1 MKARL
6 IMKLFGKKV
15 IGIALFLIIIF
26 IIIDGVWSDLSIRQ
40 VGPGGIGDDGI
51 SGDRQNSYAW
61 CVETIEDPSDTGGEY
76 IYVGSNRALAYLV
89 LSGAGFTNEQILDL
103 FGGHIVPPTDIRP
116 RIFRYRTD
124 GSKPWELVYTS
135 PMEEAIGMPR
145 HMGYRAMK
153 RYTDTGGNTAL
164 YVATTGFLPDLPVE
178 IIRFSNNYDPA
189 KDEPVVVFRNV
200 SSGDENSV
208 RSLDVYEDYLV
219 VGMMNGDI
227 WITNNPE
234 SQGDDLYP
242 RPDIW
247 NKIADQSVFTA
258 LGLPDKD
265 EGQDEDISLPSLNW
279 QFLNFNG
286 YLYTTTY
293 YLNTRDTDGGFWVFK
308 GKAQGNPLVA
318 ANWTWE
324 KTMSGGA
331 GNPMNEVADF
341 FCFGDYVYVGTAF
354 GLPYHLIT
362 GRADIIIDRFSYP
375 KAEIYRFDR
384 NDRWEMVIGDPDKNS
399 LFDER
404 IGNYAAG
411 FNSPEKVD
419 ASGENYT
426 LNFYVWWMEEYQG
439 NLYCSTFDI
448 GVFLDF
454 LGPLIDE
461 MFPGFSEDF
470 KKELKD
476 DIVFLKEDNKDNP
489 PGADV
494 FVTDDGVNFSPLTLD
509 GFNDPFNYGVRT
521 LKATSEGLMA
531 GTANPFYGF
540 NIYEVTEASGS
551 SGSSTCFI
559 STLLK

>member
-1 MKARL
+1 MK
-6 IMKLFGKKV
+6 FFSKKM
-15 IGIALFLIIIF
+15 IGIVLFLSIIF
-26 IIIDGVWSDLSIRQ
+26 IIIGGAWSDLSIRQ
-40 VGPGGIGDDGI
+40 VGSGGIGDDGI

-89 LSGAGFTNEQILDL
+89 LFDAGFTNEQILNL
-103 FGGHIVPPTDIRP
+103 FSGHIMPPTDIRA

-135 PMEEAIGMPR
+135 PIEGTIGMPR
-145 HMGYRAMK
+145 HMGYRVMK
-153 RYTDTGGNTAL
+153 RYTDAGGKTAL
-164 YVATTGFLPDLPVE
+164 YVGTTGFIPELPVE
-178 IIRFSNNYDPA
+178 ILMFSDDFNPA
-189 KDEPVVVFRNV
+189 KDEPIVVFRHV
-200 SSGDENSV
+200 SSGEENSI
-208 RSLDVYEDYLV
+208 RSLDAHDGYLV

-234 SQGDDLYP
+234 SQGADLYP

-247 NKIADQSVFTA
+247 KKIADKSVFTA
-258 LGLPDKD
+258 LGLTDKD

-279 QFLNFNG
+279 QFLSFNG

-293 YLNTRDTDGGFWVFK
+293 YLNTRDTDGGFWMFK
-308 GKAQGNPLVA
+308 GKPQGDPLVGG
-318 ANWTWE
+318 NWKWE

-331 GNPMNEVADF
+331 GNPMNEIAGLF
-341 FCFGDYVYVGTAF
+341 RFGEYVYVGTLF
-354 GLPYHLIT
+354 GLPYHLGE
-362 GRADIIIDRFSYP
+362 GRADIIVDRFSYP
-375 KAEIYRFDR
+375 KAEIYRFDK
-384 NDRWEMVIGDPDKNS
+384 NDRWEMVIGDPGKNS
-399 LFDER
+399 LFDKR
-404 IGNYAAG
+404 LGNYAAG

-419 ASGENYT
+419 ASGKNYT
-426 LNFYVWWMEEYQG
+426 LNFYVWWMQEYNG
-439 NLYCSTFDI
+439 RLFCSTFDI
-448 GVFLDF
+448 GIFLEF
-454 LGPLIDE
+454 LSPLIDV
-461 MFPGFSEDF
+461 MFPGFSEEF

-476 DIVFLKEDNKDNP
+476 NILFLQEDNKDNP

-494 FVTDDGVNFSPLTLD
+494 FVTSDGVNFSPVTRD
-509 GFNDPFNYGVRT
+509 GFNDPFNYGIRT

-551 SGSSTCFI
+551 SGSSACFI